1 MIFRSFLNA
10 LRSAP
15 VARSSP
21 PARQMPLERSDD
33 SMNVNRSSIKA
44 TLDNK
49 QANQQKDVSLF
60 HSIYWAA
67 IKRRAR
73 ALCSFGRN
81 EMNLTRSSRKLA
93 ARVRRVLLSL
103 LGGICF
109 HLPSFLIRSA
119 RAPMPCQDPNY
130 SIPAERLS
138 HTHTHTQ

>member
-1 MIFRSFLNA
+1 
-10 LRSAP
+10 
-15 VARSSP
+15 
-21 PARQMPLERSDD
+21 
-33 SMNVNRSSIKA
+33 MNVNRSSIKA

-130 SIPAERLS
+130 SIPAERL
-138 HTHTHTQ
+138 THTHHNNRCPPPTKAISAYHLERKDSRARRGASSRTSS